1 MTKHKKIKKSL
12 TTGAHFLKTIILL
25 FSLILMSCGPT
36 TTQKKPTTE
45 YKQRLFKASF
55 DSVWKALQLSLQ
67 NYPILVNNYDKGLLK
82 TDFLAP
88 DEAWSSD
95 TQKDQFKSS
104 AKYQLIVTAVK
115 SAPGPNQTVRLKVK
129 KLIFNQ
135 KDFFSGVSKTT
146 GNGYEETVILYRIH
160 RELQLEKK
168 IQKLNQ
174 P

>member
-1 MTKHKKIKKSL
+1 MAKTNNTKKSL
-12 TTGAHFLKTIILL
+12 IARALFFAPLILVT
-25 FSLILMSCGPT
+25 SLILTSCGST
-36 TTQKKPTTE
+36 TAQKKTNSQ
-45 YKQRLFKASF
+45 YKQRLFTASY

-82 TDFLAP
+82 TDFLSP

-95 TQKDQFKSS
+95 TQKGQFKSS
-104 AKYQLIVTAVK
+104 AKYQIIVNAIK
-115 SAPGPNQTVRLKVK
+115 SAPGPKQTVRVRVK

-135 KDFFSGVSKTT
+135 KDFFSGVSKQT

-160 RELQLEKK
+160 RELQLEKRVQK
-168 IQKLNQ
+168 INQ